1 MSNTYP
7 NEGGIRG
14 AQFVKFVEV
23 TMASATSKVITGFG
37 TAIDLVEVEMEHPKF
52 ANIHTSP
59 SFITK
64 KLSGGDLIK
73 NPENTNAYLA
83 GDGSSVSKDDN
94 FDSIKFST
102 SLGYA
107 DFKAMKAIFKN
118 PAKRAAVCIGF
129 SVQADTGDVPGF
141 LFIMGKALGDLEGDF
156 KEDIITYEIT
166 VEGSEVLTYTTTPAE
181 GLTAFNAKMNGTITL
196 IDGSSTWTVPVVP
209 AGSSATADEW
219 DDLLSGKL
227 IIVNK

>member
-14 AQFVKFVEV
+14 AQFVRFVPV
-23 TMASATSKVITGFG
+23 TMASATSKVITSFG
-37 TAIDLVEVEMEHPKF
+37 TAVDLLEVEMEHPKF

-59 SFITK
+59 SYITK
-64 KLSGGDLIK
+64 KLSGGDTIK

-83 GDGSSVSKDDN
+83 ADGSSVSKDDN
-94 FDSIKFST
+94 FDSVKFSA

-118 PAKRAAVCIGF
+118 PAMRAAVCIGF
-129 SVQADTGDVPGF
+129 SVQADTGDAPGF
-141 LFIMGKALGDLEGDF
+141 LFVMGKALGDLEGDF

-166 VEGSEVLTYTTTPAE
+166 VEGSEVLTHAAGVTN
-181 GLTAFNAKMNGTITL
+181 FNTKMAGTVTL
-196 IDGSSTWTVPVVP
+196 IDGSSEWIIPGVP
-209 AGSSATADEW
+209 ATASTSDEW
-219 DDLLSGKL
+219 DDLLAGKL
-227 IIVNK
+227 IIVDKAVV